1 MNAKKLQDL
10 MDQAWD
16 LAVERAADKYDIYP
30 NKDDEYTN
38 SDLQVVNDI
47 QSEIFEELG
56 GDLDEYWEKCC

>member
-38 SDLQVVNDI
+38 SDHQVVNAI
-47 QSEIFEELG
+47 QSDIFEELG

>member
-10 MDQAWD
+10 MDQAWH

-38 SDLQVVNDI
+38 SDHQVVNAI
-47 QSEIFEELG
+47 QSDIFEELG